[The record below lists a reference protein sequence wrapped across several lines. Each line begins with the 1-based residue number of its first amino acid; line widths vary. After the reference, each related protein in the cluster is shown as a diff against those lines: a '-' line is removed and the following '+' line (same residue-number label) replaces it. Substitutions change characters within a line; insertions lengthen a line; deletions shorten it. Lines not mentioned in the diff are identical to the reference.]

1 MVISFVENVLRVLRF
16 LECAKV
22 TLKVLMMAWPLGE
35 GAAKPGIEM
44 ARRDIFVQKWG
55 RRDESCDGLSHK
67 VWKWLERSIPPWPP
81 SPRGD
86 AFYGMYQLVCLLFQ
100 GHDVRLSEICKDSFC
115 GYKGFSS
122 SSNVSLAEPVIST
135 GRICAL

>member
-1 MVISFVENVLRVLRF
+1 MVISFVEKVLRVLRL

-44 ARRDIFVQKWG
+44 ARRDIFVQKWE

-67 VWKWLERSIPPWPP
+67 VWKWLERSIPLAPF
-81 SPRGD
+81 S
-86 AFYGMYQLVCLLFQ
+86 
-100 GHDVRLSEICKDSFC
+100 
-115 GYKGFSS
+115 KGGRVLW
-122 SSNVSLAEPVIST
+122 NVST
-135 GRICAL
+135 GVSSFSRS

>member
-1 MVISFVENVLRVLRF
+1 M
-16 LECAKV
+16 CQV
-22 TLKVLMMAWPLGE
+22 TLKVLTMAWPLGE

-44 ARRDIFVQKWG
+44 ARRDIFGQKRG
-55 RRDESCDGLSHK
+55 RRDESCDGFSHK
-67 VWKWLERSIPPWPP
+67 VWKWLERSIPLAPLLQG
-81 SPRGD
+81 GD

-115 GYKGFSS
+115 GFSN

-135 GRICAL
+135 GRIGAI